1 MLPRKS
7 LLLSLSLATLLLFS
21 SLSLTLSNKPSLN
34 DTKTNQDDNDD
45 EDLSFLEEPHDAADT
60 SHHAH
65 FPDPDHFDNDDD
77 DDFGDFSGFDSPSEE
92 AFKEPAVDDK
102 DVVILKERNF
112 TTVIENNRFVMVE
125 FYAPWCGHCQAL
137 APEYAAAATELKPDG
152 VVLAKV
158 DATIEN
164 ELAHEYDVQGFP
176 TVFFFV
182 DGEHKPYTGQRTKDA
197 IVTWIKK
204 KIGPGVSNI
213 TTLDEAERILTAE
226 SKVVLGF
233 LNSLVG
239 AESDELAAASKLED
253 GVNFYQTV
261 VPDVAKLFHID
272 ASVKRPALILL
283 KKEEEKLNHFD
294 GKFVKSEIAEFVSSN
309 KLPLVTTFTR
319 ESAPEIFESQIKK
332 QLLLFATSNDTEKFV
347 PVFKES
353 AKHFKGKLIFVLVEM
368 DSEDVGKPVADY
380 FGITGNGPKVLG
392 YTGNDDGRKFLLD
405 GEVTVDKLTA
415 FGNDFL
421 EEKLKPF
428 LKSDPVPESNDGD
441 VKIVV
446 GNNFDEIV
454 LDESK
459 DVLLEI
465 YAPWCGHCQALEPTY
480 NKLAKHLRSI
490 ESIVI
495 AKMDGTTNE
504 HPRAKAD
511 GFPTLLFYPARNK
524 SSDPIPVDVDRSV
537 VAFYKFLRKHASIPF
552 QLQNPATT
560 SKPRSESSDV
570 KESQSS
576 SADVKDELIFHSL
589 SLKSDMIE
597 GTVLEVIKNPPI
609 LSHPE
614 ASPLINPLIIF
625 CPHTFPDLTPIFRSV
640 QNSSSFSL
648 AHFHTFVFFRHRSFN
663 FISDPTLFTTNSI
676 RSMANPAPARF
687 SALLLLLSLL
697 VNTASATD
705 SPTLPPELSPSSPP
719 SHSPSPHVA
728 PASHPSPAES
738 PQSPSPTP
746 NSNDSPPSPTPQ
758 NSHSPSPAPSPDG
771 EDNDGVNRADLAGN
785 SGKSSSGGMSS
796 GKKAGV
802 AVGVIVAAGV
812 VVLGAFVYKKR
823 RQNIQRSQYGYAA
836 RRELL

>member
-1 MLPRKS
+1 MLTRKT

-21 SLSLTLSNKPSLN
+21 SLSLSLSDKPSPN
-34 DTKTNQDDNDD
+34 DNKNNQNDNHDD
-45 EDLSFLEEPHDAADT
+45 EDLSFLEEPDDVAAT
-60 SHHAH
+60 SHRDH
-65 FPDPDHFDNDDD
+65 FPDPDHFNDDEDDD
-77 DDFGDFSGFDSPSEE
+77 DDFGDFSGFDSSTEE
-92 AFKEPAVDDK
+92 AFKEPAIDDK
-102 DVVILKERNF
+102 DVVVLKERNF
-112 TTVIENNRFVMVE
+112 TTVIENNRFVLVE

-137 APEYAAAATELKPDG
+137 APEYAAAATELKPEG

-182 DGEHKPYTGQRTKDA
+182 DGVHKPYTGQRTKDG

-261 VPDVAKLFHID
+261 VPEVAKLFHID

-319 ESAPEIFESQIKK
+319 ESAPTIFESQIKK
-332 QLLLFATSNDTEKFV
+332 QLLLFATSNDTEKFL

-353 AKHFKGKLIFVLVEM
+353 AKLFKGKLIFVLVEM
-368 DSEDVGKPVADY
+368 DNEEVGKPVADY
-380 FGITGNGPKVLG
+380 FGITGNDPKVLG

-405 GEVTVDKLTA
+405 GDVTVDKITA

-421 EEKLKPF
+421 EDKLKPF

-446 GNNFDEIV
+446 GNNFDDIV

-465 YAPWCGHCQALEPTY
+465 YAPWCGHCQSLEPTY

-511 GFPTLLFYPARNK
+511 GFPTLLFYPAANK
-524 SSDPIPVDVDRSV
+524 SSDPIPVDVDRTV

-552 QLQNPATT
+552 QLQKPATA
-560 SKPRSESSDV
+560 SKSSSYSSDV
-570 KESQSS
+570 KESQSTNTDS
-576 SADVKDELIFHSL
+576 KDEL
-589 SLKSDMIE
+589 
-597 GTVLEVIKNPPI
+597 
-609 LSHPE
+609 
-614 ASPLINPLIIF
+614 
-625 CPHTFPDLTPIFRSV
+625 
-640 QNSSSFSL
+640 
-648 AHFHTFVFFRHRSFN
+648 
-663 FISDPTLFTTNSI
+663 
-676 RSMANPAPARF
+676 
-687 SALLLLLSLL
+687 
-697 VNTASATD
+697 
-705 SPTLPPELSPSSPP
+705 
-719 SHSPSPHVA
+719 
-728 PASHPSPAES
+728 
-738 PQSPSPTP
+738 
-746 NSNDSPPSPTPQ
+746 
-758 NSHSPSPAPSPDG
+758 
-771 EDNDGVNRADLAGN
+771 
-785 SGKSSSGGMSS
+785 
-796 GKKAGV
+796 
-802 AVGVIVAAGV
+802 
-812 VVLGAFVYKKR
+812 
-823 RQNIQRSQYGYAA
+823 
-836 RRELL
+836 

>member
-1 MLPRKS
+1 MLTRKRF
-7 LLLSLSLATLLLFS
+7 LLSLSLATLLLFS
-21 SLSLTLSNKPSLN
+21 SLSLSLSDKPSPN
-34 DTKTNQDDNDD
+34 DNKNKENDNDDD
-45 EDLSFLEEPHDAADT
+45 EDLSFLEEPDDVAAT
-60 SHHAH
+60 SHRAQ
-65 FPDPDHFDNDDD
+65 FPDPDHFNGDEDDD
-77 DDFGDFSGFDSPSEE
+77 DDFGDFSGFDSSTED

-102 DVVILKERNF
+102 DVVVLKERNF

-182 DGEHKPYTGQRTKDA
+182 DGVHKPYTGQRTKDG

-261 VPDVAKLFHID
+261 VPEVAKLFHID

-283 KKEEEKLNHFD
+283 KKEEEKLNHF
-294 GKFVKSEIAEFVSSN
+294 
-309 KLPLVTTFTR
+309 
-319 ESAPEIFESQIKK
+319 
-332 QLLLFATSNDTEKFV
+332 EKFL

-353 AKHFKGKLIFVLVEM
+353 AKLFKGKLIFVLVEM
-368 DSEDVGKPVADY
+368 DNEDVGKPVADY
-380 FGITGNGPKVLG
+380 FGITGNDPKVLA

-405 GEVTVDKLTA
+405 GDVSVDKITA

-421 EEKLKPF
+421 EDKLKPF

-480 NKLAKHLRSI
+480 NKLAKHLHSI

-511 GFPTLLFYPARNK
+511 GFPTLLFYPAANK
-524 SSDPIPVDVDRSV
+524 SSDPIPVDVDRTV
-537 VAFYKFLRKHASIPF
+537 VSFYKFLRKHASIPF
-552 QLQNPATT
+552 QLQKPATT
-560 SKPRSESSDV
+560 SEPSSDSSDV

-576 SADVKDELIFHSL
+576 STDVKDEL
-589 SLKSDMIE
+589 
-597 GTVLEVIKNPPI
+597 
-609 LSHPE
+609 
-614 ASPLINPLIIF
+614 
-625 CPHTFPDLTPIFRSV
+625 
-640 QNSSSFSL
+640 
-648 AHFHTFVFFRHRSFN
+648 
-663 FISDPTLFTTNSI
+663 
-676 RSMANPAPARF
+676 
-687 SALLLLLSLL
+687 
-697 VNTASATD
+697 
-705 SPTLPPELSPSSPP
+705 
-719 SHSPSPHVA
+719 
-728 PASHPSPAES
+728 
-738 PQSPSPTP
+738 
-746 NSNDSPPSPTPQ
+746 
-758 NSHSPSPAPSPDG
+758 
-771 EDNDGVNRADLAGN
+771 
-785 SGKSSSGGMSS
+785 
-796 GKKAGV
+796 
-802 AVGVIVAAGV
+802 
-812 VVLGAFVYKKR
+812 
-823 RQNIQRSQYGYAA
+823 
-836 RRELL
+836 

>member
-1 MLPRKS
+1 MLTRKRF
-7 LLLSLSLATLLLFS
+7 LLSLSLATLLLFS
-21 SLSLTLSNKPSLN
+21 SLSLSLSDKPSPN
-34 DTKTNQDDNDD
+34 DNKNKENDNDDD
-45 EDLSFLEEPHDAADT
+45 EDLSFLEEPDDVAAT
-60 SHHAH
+60 SHRAQ
-65 FPDPDHFDNDDD
+65 FPDPDHFNGDEDDD
-77 DDFGDFSGFDSPSEE
+77 DDFGDFSGFDSSTED

-102 DVVILKERNF
+102 DVVVLKERNF

-182 DGEHKPYTGQRTKDA
+182 DGVHKPYTGQRTKDG

-261 VPDVAKLFHID
+261 VPEVAKLFHID

-319 ESAPEIFESQIKK
+319 ESASAIFESEIKK
-332 QLLLFATSNDTEKFV
+332 QLLLFATSNDTEKFL

-353 AKHFKGKLIFVLVEM
+353 AKLFKGKLIFVLVEM
-368 DSEDVGKPVADY
+368 DNEDVGKPVADY
-380 FGITGNGPKVLG
+380 FGITGNDPKVLA

-405 GEVTVDKLTA
+405 GDVSVDKITA

-421 EEKLKPF
+421 EDKLKPF

-480 NKLAKHLRSI
+480 NKLAKHLHSI

-511 GFPTLLFYPARNK
+511 GFPTLLFYPAANK
-524 SSDPIPVDVDRSV
+524 SSDPIPVDVDRTV
-537 VAFYKFLRKHASIPF
+537 VSFYKFLRKHASIPF
-552 QLQNPATT
+552 QLQKPATT
-560 SKPRSESSDV
+560 SEPSSDSSDV

-576 SADVKDELIFHSL
+576 STDVKDEL
-589 SLKSDMIE
+589 
-597 GTVLEVIKNPPI
+597 
-609 LSHPE
+609 
-614 ASPLINPLIIF
+614 
-625 CPHTFPDLTPIFRSV
+625 
-640 QNSSSFSL
+640 
-648 AHFHTFVFFRHRSFN
+648 
-663 FISDPTLFTTNSI
+663 
-676 RSMANPAPARF
+676 
-687 SALLLLLSLL
+687 
-697 VNTASATD
+697 
-705 SPTLPPELSPSSPP
+705 
-719 SHSPSPHVA
+719 
-728 PASHPSPAES
+728 
-738 PQSPSPTP
+738 
-746 NSNDSPPSPTPQ
+746 
-758 NSHSPSPAPSPDG
+758 
-771 EDNDGVNRADLAGN
+771 
-785 SGKSSSGGMSS
+785 
-796 GKKAGV
+796 
-802 AVGVIVAAGV
+802 
-812 VVLGAFVYKKR
+812 
-823 RQNIQRSQYGYAA
+823 
-836 RRELL
+836 